1 MLDISVPRLRTCDP
15 HFVREFDEYLHGNLE
30 DDRDIQDQVRD
41 IIRAVCE
48 NGDQAVLGF
57 TERFDGLRADSIAKL
72 KVSQIEMHDCWQSL
86 SAKEQRML
94 ELAEERIR
102 TYHEKQLAIIE
113 QTEPIQPLHSDDSGN
128 QLSQLE
134 RPLERVG
141 LYIPGGTAAYPST
154 VLMTAVV
161 AKVAGV
167 KELIATVPTPHN
179 ERNPL
184 VFAALH
190 ICGVDQVFTV
200 GGAQAVAALAYG
212 TESIPRVDKIV
223 GPGNVFVSEAKAQVV
238 RSVGIDAIAGP
249 SEILVV
255 ADGSVD
261 SRVVALDLLSQ
272 AEHDSRSKAILVA
285 TSESIL
291 DEVERD
297 INQIL
302 SNLPRREIA
311 TEALEKQ
318 SAMILVNDLSEATK
332 ISNAIAPEHLE
343 LAVREPESLLP
354 DIRNA
359 GAIFVGAH
367 SGEVM
372 GDYLA
377 GPSHVLPTSGTARF
391 SSPLGVHDFLKRS
404 SVIQLSKQGVAELG
418 RIAAEFAESEG
429 LHAHALAAIAR
440 TPDP

>member
-1 MLDISVPRLRTCDP
+1 MLDISVPRLRTSDP
-15 HFVREFDEYLHGNLE
+15 QFVNEFEEYLRGNLE
-30 DDRDIQDQVRD
+30 DDREIQDQVRD

-57 TERFDGLRADSIAKL
+57 TEQFDRLRADSIAKL
-72 KVSQIEMHDCWQSL
+72 KVDQNELHECWQSL
-86 SAKEQRML
+86 SSKEQRML
-94 ELAEERIR
+94 ELAEERVR
-102 TYHEKQLAIIE
+102 TYHEKQLAIIA
-113 QTEPIQPLHSDDSGN
+113 QREPIQPLHSDISGN

-167 KELIATVPTPHN
+167 EKLIATVPTPDN

-190 ICGVDQVFTV
+190 ICGVDQVFTI

-223 GPGNVFVSEAKAQVV
+223 GPGNVYVSEAKAQVV
-238 RSVGIDAIAGP
+238 RNVGIDAIAGP
-249 SEILVV
+249 SEILIVT
-255 ADGSVD
+255 DGSVN

-272 AEHDSRSKAILVA
+272 AEHDSRSKVILVA
-285 TSESIL
+285 TSESTL

-311 TEALEKQ
+311 TEALENQ

-343 LAVREPESLLP
+343 LAIREPEALLP

-359 GAIFVGAH
+359 GAIFVGGH

-404 SVIQLSKQGVAELG
+404 SVIQLSKQGAAELG
-418 RIAAEFAESEG
+418 RVAAEFAENEG

-440 TPDP
+440 TPDS